1 MYTNKNEFWCLV
13 DKNTLLPICIYLTQ
27 IDIEQEIHRVYGTL
41 NNTSVISDYHTS
53 QSVDFNNWKTVLG
66 SEFIDWIK

>member
-1 MYTNKNEFWCLV
+1 MYLIDLC
-13 DKNTLLPICIYLTQ
+13 YLTQ

-53 QSVDFNNWKTVLG
+53 RSVDFNNWKTVLG